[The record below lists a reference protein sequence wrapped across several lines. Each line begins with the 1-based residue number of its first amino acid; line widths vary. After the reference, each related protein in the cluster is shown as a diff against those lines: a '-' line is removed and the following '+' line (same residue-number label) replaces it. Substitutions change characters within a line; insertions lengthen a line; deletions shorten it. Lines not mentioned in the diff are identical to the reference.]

1 MRLDINYK
9 KNKCKK
15 HKHVEVKNTFLNNQ
29 CVTVEIKRDIKKNS
43 TNKWQWKYGYSK
55 PMNVAKPILRGKFIT
70 VKSYPKKQEKH

>member
-43 TNKWQWKYGYSK
+43 TNK
-55 PMNVAKPILRGKFIT
+55 
-70 VKSYPKKQEKH
+70 